1 MNTKKLLMAGALSLS
16 MVFSAGALT
25 GCSNS
30 SSTTTT
36 ETKTVK
42 KKTIGKKTKNSE
54 KLKVTNKTGK
64 DVSVFETKSSS
75 EENFSDNL
83 LTDGDVFENKE
94 VRTLYYVVQD
104 EDTLSIKVGLKDE
117 DTTYTFDKVDETEN
131 IKNVELKLNDDKKIE
146 LEITNKDKTTT
157 KIEASSDE
165 VKSDE
170 EKENEEQAD
179 ETVKTEDTS
188 SKSDSKKDTTSTS
201 SSTASKKD
209 SSSSKSESAQITGSM
224 NTSKTES
231 KSDSSHTHN
240 WVKQYKTVHHDA
252 QYATKYVVDQQ
263 AYDEQQPN
271 YTYESH
277 MVCSACGMD
286 FNANGMSQSD
296 VTAHIK
302 AHALAGETSGYH
314 SSMVQVLSGYT
325 TVHHDEVGH
334 NERVLVK
341 DAYDEQVANGYKCST
356 CGATKS

>member
-16 MVFSAGALT
+16 MVFSTGALT

-30 SSTTTT
+30 STTT

-94 VRTLYYVVQD
+94 VRTLYYVVQN

-131 IKNVELKLNDDKKIE
+131 IKNVELKLNDDKKVE
-146 LEITNKDKTTT
+146 LEITNKNKTTT
-157 KIEASSDE
+157 KIEASSDD

-179 ETVKTEDTS
+179 ETAKAEDTS
-188 SKSDSKKDTTSTS
+188 SKSDSKKESTSSS
-201 SSTASKKD
+201 SSTASKKEESKKD
-209 SSSSKSESAQITGSM
+209 SSSKSESAQITGSM

-240 WVKQYKTVHHDA
+240 WVQQYKTVHHDA
-252 QYATKYVVDQQ
+252 QYTTKYVVDQQ
-263 AYDEQQPN
+263 AYDEQVPQ
-271 YTYESH
+271 YTQVAH
-277 MVCSACGMD
+277 DICNGCGAD
-286 FNANGMSQSD
+286 ITNNT
-296 VTAHIK
+296 TAHNK
-302 AHALAGETSGYH
+302 AHMLAGEPGGWHTEYVSEI
-314 SSMVQVLSGYT
+314 SGYT

-334 NERVLVK
+334 NEQILVK
-341 DAYDEQVANGYKCST
+341 DAYDEQVANGYKCSI